1 MSFNFK
7 KRCLEIFAN
16 IYEDSAENQNDDE
29 FAGCLDSLLDQ
40 TLHEDENSFNLNDL
54 LIPEV
59 CLGNTALSVLDVSD
73 SSKCRYCF
81 LEFSSKDECLSHM
94 EIHKGD
100 DKPYQCP
107 HEGCDSSFKA
117 RKNLKDH
124 YLGKEFLPLDCIS
137 QANVGPFQFIR
148 MSDPSHVTS
157 VSKPSNLV
165 ATDQN
170 TREGY
175 IRRSGTLWRMQLQDS
190 QRPKFQWKLSR
201 PYPRLFPLPKSWR
214 SQPLLWKVP
223 CRHP

>member
-1 MSFNFK
+1 MANLKCIACNNTKSDRVDSSLEGDALDMFNFVCCLEIAEVLKSCKIIFDSIYFGFSRLYLQPGITQGICNLCHDELKVSFNFK

-16 IYEDSAENQNDDE
+16 IYEDSIENQNDDE
-29 FAGCLDSLLDQ
+29 FGCLDSLLDQ

-124 YLGKEFLPLDCIS
+124 YLGESFLKINCIAR
-137 QANVGPFQFIR
+137 ANVKAF
-148 MSDPSHVTS
+148 
-157 VSKPSNLV
+157 
-165 ATDQN
+165 
-170 TREGY
+170 
-175 IRRSGTLWRMQLQDS
+175 
-190 QRPKFQWKLSR
+190 
-201 PYPRLFPLPKSWR
+201 
-214 SQPLLWKVP
+214 
-223 CRHP
+223 